1 MTRITVET
9 IRKEVQNRADE
20 IIDWLKTLVRFRSE
34 NRPPG
39 GEEGP
44 AQEFIADECSS
55 IDMEVDIFAPDEV
68 AGIQDHS
75 SWLPGRNYGNRRKN
89 VVGRWNGNKNG
100 RSLLLSGHVDVAPF
114 EPGDWPVCQP
124 FEPVIKNGRMY
135 GRGTADMKGGLAA
148 AFWALRL
155 LRDLGFQP
163 AGDILFESV
172 VDEEFASGNG
182 TLAARMRGHNADI
195 VLVPEPTQMEICPA
209 CLGGLVGELTIIG
222 KSGIPFTGH
231 AIPNPIT
238 GAARAVELFGQ
249 WERKWRSENSHPLF
263 KGPGKEL
270 KIMIWKI
277 DSTLPGQFTQMGMPL
292 QVNLSWAVWC
302 YPGTTEDEILQRL
315 MAYWQKHAESDP
327 ALRPFKV
334 ALEKTFHFVRPWETS
349 PKHPA
354 VKALVRAFRDVGGD
368 PVISGAPISCDLGIY
383 GEFGKMPAVLLG
395 PRCDNLH
402 ATDEWVEIRDII
414 SLTEIFACLA
424 LFWCGTKG

>member
-1 MTRITVET
+1 M
-9 IRKEVQNRADE
+9 
-20 IIDWLKTLVRFRSE
+20 
-34 NRPPG
+34 
-39 GEEGP
+39 
-44 AQEFIADECSS
+44 
-55 IDMEVDIFAPDEV
+55 
-68 AGIQDHS
+68 
-75 SWLPGRNYGNRRKN
+75 
-89 VVGRWNGNKNG
+89 
-100 RSLLLSGHVDVAPF
+100 
-114 EPGDWPVCQP
+114 
-124 FEPVIKNGRMY
+124 
-135 GRGTADMKGGLAA
+135 
-148 AFWALRL
+148 RL
-155 LRDLGFQP
+155 LRDLGFQS

-172 VDEEFASGNG
+172 VDEELASGNG

-277 DSTLPGQFTQMGMPL
+277 DSTLPEQFTQMGMPL

-414 SLTEIFACLA
+414 SLTEIFDNLPSDIGSAEFLEINERVLLERLGPEKYNL
-424 LFWCGTKG
+424 LFKSGGFTLDLDEIDTTGLQLQIPRSSWIDGIIDDTY